1 MFKLSM
7 STGQKSIRELLVEM
21 KDTSDWMVDLSLA
34 SIYFEDENLAKFVHS
49 LESKM
54 DDLTYEFFQCAAV
67 VSRSREEARRMVS
80 LMQIA
85 ASAENISN
93 ATGDLSSLVL
103 RKVGIHPVLKE
114 ALAMAGERLARIR
127 VREGSH
133 LAGKELG
140 QLRLPSSM
148 GVWVLA
154 RRRGEEYEIP
164 NKKTLLEAGDLLVVK
179 GPPEGIQRIH
189 KIAGE
194 PITPLKPSPK
204 LRGLKKTLAEMR
216 DAAVLSVDLAY
227 SSVLL
232 NLTEPAELV
241 REIETKFD
249 RLSYKLWAETLKAAK
264 KEGERGLTSVLET
277 VRCLERITDSADSIV
292 DFILRGIEPHPVLT
306 EAMSEVNEK
315 ISRVQVRP
323 GSVLE
328 NRSIGELD
336 LWATTGVYVL
346 FIQRGEKFL
355 YTPGRKTRIVAGDLL
370 VLRGA
375 YAGIEKM
382 KKLAEVSVPEA

>member
-1 MFKLSM
+1 
-7 STGQKSIRELLVEM
+7 M
-21 KDTSDWMVDLSLA
+21 KDISDWMVDLSLA
-34 SIYFEDENLAKFVHS
+34 SVYFEDENLAKLVHS
-49 LESKM
+49 LESRM
-54 DDLTYEFFQCAAV
+54 DDLTYEFFQRSAM

-93 ATGDLSSLVL
+93 ACGDLSSLVL
-103 RKVGIHPVLKE
+103 KKAEVHTVLKE
-114 ALAMAGERLARIR
+114 ALAMAAERLAKIK

-154 RRRGEEYEIP
+154 RGRGEEYEIP
-164 NKKTLLEAGDLLVVK
+164 RKETLLETGDLLVVK
-179 GPPEGIQRIH
+179 GPPEGIHRIH
-189 KIAGE
+189 RIAGE
-194 PITPLKPSPK
+194 PLPRVKSSRK
-204 LRGLKKTLAEMR
+204 LRSLKRTLAEMR

-232 NLTEPAELV
+232 NLAEPAELV

-249 RLSYKLWAETLKAAK
+249 KLSYKLWAETLKAAK
-264 KEGERGLTSVLET
+264 KEGEKGLTSVLET

-292 DFILRGIEPHPVLT
+292 DSLLRGIEPHPVLT
-306 EAMSEVNEK
+306 EAMSEANEK
-315 ISRVQVRP
+315 ISRIQVRS

-328 NRSIGELD
+328 NRSIDELD
-336 LWATTGVYVL
+336 LWTTTGTYVL

-355 YTPGRKTRIVAGDLL
+355 YTPSRKTRILAGDLV

-375 YAGIEKM
+375 YAGIEKV
-382 KKLAEVSVPEA
+382 KKLAEVSVSEP

>member
-1 MFKLSM
+1 M
-7 STGQKSIRELLVEM
+7 SAGQKSIRELLVEM
-21 KDTSDWMVDLSLA
+21 KDISDWMVDLSLA
-34 SIYFEDENLAKFVHS
+34 SVYFEDENLAKLVHS
-49 LESKM
+49 LESRM
-54 DDLTYEFFQCAAV
+54 DDLTYEFFQRSAM

-93 ATGDLSSLVL
+93 ACGDLSSLVL
-103 RKVGIHPVLKE
+103 KKAEVHTVLKE
-114 ALAMAGERLARIR
+114 ALAMAAERLAKIK

-154 RRRGEEYEIP
+154 RGRGEEYEIP
-164 NKKTLLEAGDLLVVK
+164 RKETLLETGDLLVVK
-179 GPPEGIQRIH
+179 GPPEGIHRIH
-189 KIAGE
+189 RIAGE
-194 PITPLKPSPK
+194 PLPRVKSSHK
-204 LRGLKKTLAEMR
+204 LRSLKRTLAEMR

-232 NLTEPAELV
+232 NLAEPAELV

-249 RLSYKLWAETLKAAK
+249 KLSYKLWAETLKAAK
-264 KEGERGLTSVLET
+264 KEGEKGLTSVLET

-292 DFILRGIEPHPVLT
+292 DSLLRGIEPHPVLT
-306 EAMSEVNEK
+306 EAMSEANEK
-315 ISRVQVRP
+315 ISRIQVRS

-328 NRSIGELD
+328 NRSIDELD
-336 LWATTGVYVL
+336 LWTTTGTYVL

-355 YTPGRKTRIVAGDLL
+355 YTPSRKTRILAGDLV

-375 YAGIEKM
+375 YAGIEKV
-382 KKLAEVSVPEA
+382 KKLAEVSVSEP